1 MSRILFTV
9 WPFSGHVNPCVSVGL
24 ALRQLG
30 HEVGFYTQK
39 SWQPAL
45 EPHGFRLFPFDA
57 LDREMS
63 AITGAPGKG
72 AALPREMSEHFSAV
86 GESRWQRLR
95 KARRVLTSLSAGT
108 IPAQMHDLDQITR
121 AWEPDV
127 IVTDAMMW
135 APIAVLHERGSRPV
149 AVFCFYAGCLIPAPG
164 APPPGFG
171 LPPPGN
177 LGTRAANRAARAIS
191 DLLNRRLR
199 SQLNG
204 IRSRFGL
211 KPMGTSLLEYCR
223 ALPLYLVSTARELD
237 YNRSDLPESV
247 HYVGP
252 CLWDAEP
259 GFEDNGWIDG
269 LSSGTPVVYV
279 SEGTAQVRKPLLL
292 PAAIEGLSGLPVQ
305 LVITTGPHRLP
316 DFGPLPPNVKAV
328 QWVRHSELFRR
339 TSVVV
344 TNGGSSTVRQALA
357 LGVPLV
363 VVPMEWD
370 QLENAQRI
378 ASAGA
383 GIRLNVSGCTP
394 VRLRESVLTVLRDP
408 GYRENARRIAA
419 VFSRCGQSREAAELI
434 ANLAGTGRSTSS
446 RSAITA

>member
-30 HEVGFYTQK
+30 HEVGFYTQR

-45 EPHGFRLFPFDA
+45 EPHGFGLFPFDA
-57 LDREMS
+57 LDREMT
-63 AITGAPGKG
+63 AITGVPGNG

-108 IPAQMHDLDQITR
+108 IPAQMHDLDEIIR
-121 AWEPDV
+121 EWEPDV

-171 LPPPGN
+171 LPPPAN

-191 DLLNRRLR
+191 DLLNRGLR

-211 KPMGTSLLEYCR
+211 GPMGTSLLEYSR
-223 ALPLYLVSTARELD
+223 ALPLYVVSTARELD

-259 GFEDNGWIDG
+259 GF
-269 LSSGTPVVYV
+269 
-279 SEGTAQVRKPLLL
+279 
-292 PAAIEGLSGLPVQ
+292 
-305 LVITTGPHRLP
+305 
-316 DFGPLPPNVKAV
+316 
-328 QWVRHSELFRR
+328 
-339 TSVVV
+339 
-344 TNGGSSTVRQALA
+344 
-357 LGVPLV
+357 
-363 VVPMEWD
+363 
-370 QLENAQRI
+370 
-378 ASAGA
+378 
-383 GIRLNVSGCTP
+383 
-394 VRLRESVLTVLRDP
+394 
-408 GYRENARRIAA
+408 
-419 VFSRCGQSREAAELI
+419 
-434 ANLAGTGRSTSS
+434 
-446 RSAITA
+446 